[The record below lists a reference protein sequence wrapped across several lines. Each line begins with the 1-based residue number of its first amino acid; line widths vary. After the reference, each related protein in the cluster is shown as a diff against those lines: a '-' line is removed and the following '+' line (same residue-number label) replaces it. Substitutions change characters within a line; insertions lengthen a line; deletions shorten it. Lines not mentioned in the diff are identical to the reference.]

1 MGRDGASTAVGR
13 LAASD
18 RASGLIMLG
27 CALLGILLAN
37 LPLTA
42 DVFALVAHTHVGIP
56 ATNIDLPVGS
66 WAQDGLLTIFFLVVG
81 LDLKQEL
88 TTGTLSNP
96 RTAAVPML
104 SAVGGMLIPPALFLS
119 VARAASSAQLGDG
132 TEDMGAAA
140 AGFDAVAQ
148 GWAIPTATDIAF
160 SLAVLSLFAKALP
173 NSIRAFLMT
182 LATVD
187 DLLGIIVIAVFFSR
201 LNQWYWFAGLALCA
215 FFWTLLVRRRRVP
228 WLAVGLVGIAAW
240 VMMFEAGVH
249 PTLAGVLVGLL
260 TPATERHG
268 EMTPRAARYRDR
280 LQPLSALVA
289 LPIFAMFSTG
299 MHWDAFTPALFAS
312 PIVMGIIVALV
323 IGKPFGIM
331 TTSWIC
337 THLARLDLPEGLRV
351 RDLFPMSCACGIGF
365 TVSFLIASLAYGDAV
380 MVAESRIGILLASLL
395 SAAISGGLLHRQS
408 KRYERGLAQPEFGA
422 SIR

>member
-1 MGRDGASTAVGR
+1 METHGMLTAIRR
-13 LAASD
+13 LGASD

-27 CALLGILLAN
+27 CALLGLMLAN
-37 LPLTA
+37 LPATA
-42 DVFALVAHTHVGIP
+42 DTFAFVAHTHVGIP
-56 ATNIDLPVGS
+56 ATNIDLPIGH

-88 TTGTLSNP
+88 TTGTLANP
-96 RTAAVPML
+96 KAAAVPML
-104 SAVGGMLIPPALFLS
+104 AAIGGMLVPPALFLL
-119 VARAASSAQLGDG
+119 VAHVLHSMQPG
-132 TEDMGAAA
+132 GAAGGLGA
-140 AGFDAVAQ
+140 IAQ

-173 NSIRAFLMT
+173 GSIRAFLMT

-187 DLLGIIVIAVFFSR
+187 DLLGIIVIAVFFSH
-201 LNQWYWFAGLALCA
+201 LNEWYWFAGLAVCA
-215 FFWTLLVRRRRVP
+215 AVWALLVRMRRVP
-228 WLAVGLVGIAAW
+228 WLAVGLVGIVAW

-260 TPATERHG
+260 TPAIERHG
-268 EMTPRAARYRDR
+268 ELTPRAARYRDR

-289 LPIFAMFSTG
+289 LPIFAMFATG
-299 MHWDAFTPALFAS
+299 VHFDAFTPALLVS
-312 PIVMGIIVALV
+312 PIVMGILVALV
-323 IGKPFGIM
+323 VGKPIGIM
-331 TTSWIC
+331 ATSWIC
-337 THLARLDLPEGLRV
+337 THIARLDLPEGLRV
-351 RDLFPMSCACGIGF
+351 HDLFPMSCACGIGF